1 MAGYPEGRMR
11 RTRRLFLLAIV
22 VIVGAVGASYYVQ
35 KGLQSRTTPPP
46 PARLN
51 PGVQAASRD
60 WVYYKGDGDRP
71 VVEVR
76 ARDMERVEEPAAHVK
91 LRGVQLKLY
100 HKDGKEYDFVKS
112 EAAEFSETDGVLY
125 SDGHVEIT
133 LAVPEDENA
142 PKGRLMKITGSG
154 VKIVS
159 ATGKVSTDRETQ
171 FEFDLGN
178 GSATGADYDP
188 QTRELVL
195 HSAVT
200 LNWLGQSGEQTPM
213 RVEAGYLL
221 YREGESKV
229 YLRPWSK
236 FKRANLSMEA
246 GDAVVTLEDGAIRL
260 VEAQRAQ
267 GRDQYPNRQL
277 TFGARDLRMTLDA
290 KSTVEKIVGTG
301 DAQLEAVSAAAQ
313 TNIKTN
319 QIDLDF
325 VITPDGSQL
334 KTALAS
340 GKAVIES
347 KPIMRAGEKA
357 PPTRVLQADAVLTKM
372 RPGGEEIDSMETH
385 TAGTLELIPNQPAQ
399 PRRHMAADRMW
410 IQYAEKNRLESF
422 RAVQVA
428 TRTIKPRTPAMKADP
443 PPALTWSRDLTAGF
457 DPESGELQKLDQWN
471 DFRYQEGTRQATAR
485 HAMLEAKSN
494 LITLTEAARTWD
506 PTGSVAGDKIVL
518 QQETGDFAAEGNVS
532 STRLPDKK
540 PGSAGGGMLTQDEP
554 VQGKA
559 RRMTSRDGNLL
570 VVYEGDAVLWQ
581 SDNRLQADKVTIDR
595 KSKSLVAE
603 GKVVSQFLDQKEDP
617 KTKKR
622 VVTVVRSPW
631 MRYDDQE
638 HLALYRGGVR
648 LIREGMDVKSKE
660 LRAWLNEQSKPGES
674 SLKQMFADGA
684 VEIFQSDSVR
694 TRRGLSEHAEYY
706 VAEERMVLNGGIAQ
720 MEDSVKGTTRG
731 RQLTY
736 FSRSD
741 TLQVEGALAQPVVS
755 KIRRN

>member
-1 MAGYPEGRMR
+1 MR

-35 KGLQSRTTPPP
+35 KGLQSRSTPPAP
-46 PARLN
+46 PRLN
-51 PGVQAASRD
+51 RGVQAASRD

-71 VVEVR
+71 VVEIR
-76 ARDMERVEEPAAHVK
+76 ARDMERVDEPTAHVR

-112 EAAEFSETDGVLY
+112 EAAEFNETDGVLY

-133 LAVPEDENA
+133 LAVPENEDA
-142 PKGRLMKITGSG
+142 PRGRLMKIMGSG

-159 ATGKVSTDRETQ
+159 ATGRVSTDRETK

-188 QTRELVL
+188 QTRDLVL
-195 HSAVT
+195 HSAVK
-200 LNWLGQSGEQTPM
+200 LNWRGQSAEQTPM
-213 RVEAGYLL
+213 QVEAGYLL
-221 YREGESKV
+221 YRESESKV
-229 YLRPWSK
+229 YLRPWAK

-246 GDAVVTLEDGAIRL
+246 AESVVTLEDGAIRL

-277 TFGARDLRMTLDA
+277 AFGARDLRMMLDA

-301 DAQLEAVSAAAQ
+301 DAQLDAVSAAAQ
-313 TNIKTN
+313 TNIKTS

-340 GKAVIES
+340 GKTVIES
-347 KPIMRAGEKA
+347 KPIARSGEKA
-357 PPTRVLQADAVLTKM
+357 PPTRVLQADSVLTKM

-385 TAGTLELIPNQPAQ
+385 TAGTLELIPNQPGQ

-410 IQYAEKNRLESF
+410 IQYGEKNRLEGF

-428 TRTIKPRTPAMKADP
+428 TRTNKPMTAGMKTEP

-457 DPESGELQKLDQWN
+457 DPETGELRKLDQWN
-471 DFRYQEGTRQATAR
+471 DFRYQEGPRQATAK
-485 HAMLEAKSN
+485 HATLEAKTN
-494 LITLTEAARTWD
+494 LITLTETARTWD
-506 PTGSVAGDKIVL
+506 ATGSVSGDKIVL
-518 QQETGDFAAEGNVS
+518 HQETGDFTAEGKVS
-532 STRLPDKK
+532 STRLPDRKA
-540 PGSAGGGMLTQDEP
+540 GSSGGGMLTQDEP
-554 VQGKA
+554 VQGNA
-559 RRMTSRDGNLL
+559 RRMTSQDRNQL

-581 SDNRLQADKVTIDR
+581 SGNRLQADKVTIDR
-595 KSKSLVAE
+595 RAKSLVAE

-622 VVTVVRSPW
+622 VVTVVRAPW

-638 HLALYRGGVR
+638 HLAHYRGGVR
-648 LIREGMDVKSKE
+648 LVRDGMDVKSSE

-674 SLKQMFADGA
+674 SLKQMYADGA
-684 VEIFQSDSVR
+684 VEIFQTDSVR
-694 TRRGLSEHAEYY
+694 SRRGSSEHAEYY

-720 MEDSVKGTTRG
+720 MVDSVKGTTRG

-736 FSRSD
+736 FSRND
-741 TLQVEGALAQPVVS
+741 TLQVEGALTQPVVS